1 MNAIFPVF
9 PQVLFYPSYRSTLT
23 WVVVLVA
30 VPLSY
35 FYINAAKFVVYVK
48 RHLLYSQKTKTTSD
62 GSAKRAAKKNI

>member
-9 PQVLFYPSYRSTLT
+9 PQFLFFPSYRSTLT
-23 WVVVLVA
+23 LVVVFVA

-48 RHLLYSQKTKTTSD
+48 RNLLYSRRTASNGT
-62 GSAKRAAKKNI
+62 AKKAVKKNI